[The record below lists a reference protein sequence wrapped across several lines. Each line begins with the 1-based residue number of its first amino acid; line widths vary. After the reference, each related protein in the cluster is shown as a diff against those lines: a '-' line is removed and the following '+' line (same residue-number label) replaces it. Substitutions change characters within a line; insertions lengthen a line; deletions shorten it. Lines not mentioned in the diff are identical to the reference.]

1 MGARFETLMF
11 QLKDRVKFSHGMN
24 AEQLLAWVNSET
36 SRAPIRFEATHG
48 QNITLDAFA
57 QEMPD
62 QGFVISFTDVSS
74 ERDAVKAFQIAN
86 ETLEQRVLDRTLKLE
101 DALSDAERANA
112 SKTRFV
118 AAASHD
124 LLQPLS
130 AAKLYFASIEN
141 SSVPDETKELS
152 SRQHVHWEASKGSL
166 RPYWISR
173 NWIGTDRIGC
183 STRILTQTLK
193 AA

>member
-1 MGARFETLMF
+1 M
-11 QLKDRVKFSHGMN
+11 
-24 AEQLLAWVNSET
+24 
-36 SRAPIRFEATHG
+36 
-48 QNITLDAFA
+48 
-57 QEMPD
+57 
-62 QGFVISFTDVSS
+62 ISFTDVSS

-86 ETLEQRVLDRTLKLE
+86 ETLEQRVLDRTLELE

-141 SSVPDETKELS
+141 SSVPIETKEIIVKATRALGS
-152 SRQHVHWEASKGSL
+152 VEGILEALLDISKLDRDGSRWMFD
-166 RPYWISR
+166 PYPYANS
-173 NWIGTDRIGC
+173 
-183 STRILTQTLK
+183 
-193 AA
+193 